1 MAELDTEQPEVPPPP
16 QVAIGPS
23 AGMALANPPAAS
35 PAPAPDP
42 AAEARAGAWN
52 AQARRMEALT
62 AREETLFEERQKAL
76 APMYDEARA
85 ASRGLARTSE
95 QATHELLASQQEI
108 APYRAPD
115 FRQSM
120 GEWMMMAAAFG
131 AIGNAFSRGNATNAL
146 TAFSGILNGANKGS
160 LEAINQNY
168 QTWEANAKQA
178 EAYNRQAL
186 VRYKAVMDNAQ
197 LNWDQKS
204 AQIKMTADQYQDAI
218 MSSAAEQKNIT
229 AMMEIYD
236 KQDRFAEGMATRRG
250 AIEEHKREFEVRQ
263 KQRDE
268 VLFGS
273 TDDVDAAKQNI
284 LSMNSPFPS
293 PTQQARSPYL
303 RQAAAAVMKENPNY
317 NASDYYVN
325 LQNKKL
331 AGSADIT
338 ALRGALTKAVANQA
352 SIDRFE
358 PIAKY
363 NGDIIMRLID
373 KVDATGS
380 TTFNKWVNAG
390 RKATGDPDVA
400 QFDQAMTAYSNEVS
414 RILNQ
419 PGLTGTLTVS
429 AQQEVKEWLPVS
441 MTASQVRRIVPSLNA
456 EMDYRKQVTG
466 AQVEYLQ
473 GSIDNL
479 AKGGPRPAPFQA
491 PAPLAPPPIGQE
503 TTPTTTD
510 DLEVLQ

>member
-1 MAELDTEQPEVPPPP
+1 MAELDTEAPDVPPPP
-16 QVAIGPS
+16 VPGPGAS
-23 AGMALANPPAAS
+23 TALANPPSVAAAPDS
-35 PAPAPDP
+35 APAGPW
-42 AAEARAGAWN
+42 AALAN
-52 AQARRMEALT
+52 RMEALT
-62 AREETLFEERQKAL
+62 AREQSLFEERQAKL

-95 QATHELLASQQEI
+95 RATQELLGSQQQI
-108 APYRAPD
+108 PPYQPPD
-115 FRQSM
+115 LRQSM
-120 GEWMMMAAAFG
+120 GNWMMLAAAFG
-131 AIGNAFSRGNATNAL
+131 AIGNAFARSSTTNSL
-146 TAFSGILNGANKGS
+146 TAFAGILKGANEGS
-160 LEAINQNY
+160 LEAVHENF

-186 VRYKAVMDNAQ
+186 TRYKAVMDNAQ
-197 LNWDQKS
+197 LNWDQKA

-236 KQDRFAEGMATRRG
+236 KQDRFARGMEMRRS
-250 AIEEHKREFEVRQ
+250 AIEEHKREFEARM

-273 TDDVDAAKQNI
+273 SDDVDAAKQNI

-293 PTQQARSPYL
+293 AQQQARSPYL
-303 RQAAAAVMKENPNY
+303 RKAAEAVMKENPNY

-338 ALRGALTKAVANQA
+338 ALRGALTKAVGNQA

-429 AQQEVKEWLPVS
+429 AQQEVKEWLPTT
-441 MTASQVRRIVPSLNA
+441 MTKAQVRRIVPSLNA
-456 EMDYRKQVTG
+456 EMDYRKQVTA
-466 AQVEYLQ
+466 AQVDYLQ

-479 AKGGPRPAPFQA
+479 ARGGPRPAPFQA
-491 PAPLAPPPIGQE
+491 PAPMAPPPIGQE
-503 TTPTTTD
+503 TTPTTID
-510 DLEVLQ
+510 DLEVIQ